1 MECEINNG
9 FMTFSLPTEAADE
22 LVRQYLRNMAL
33 GLNDQIK
40 ELRDLKTPSDYQ
52 KIDLADSFFNR
63 DAMIRVLEYI
73 TIISEH
79 QEWLRD
85 NKLNVD

>member
-1 MECEINNG
+1 MECKINNG
-9 FMTFSLPTEAADE
+9 FITFSLPTEAADE

-73 TIISEH
+73 SILSEH
-79 QEWLRD
+79 QEWLKD

>member
-33 GLNDQIK
+33 GLNEQIK
-40 ELRDLKTPSDYQ
+40 ELKS
-52 KIDLADSFFNR
+52 KKKLADYEKMDIADSYFYR
-63 DAMIRVLEYI
+63 DAMIKVLEYI
-73 TIISEH
+73 TIHSEH
-79 QEWLRD
+79 QEWLKD